1 MRTTFPIIPIAA
13 AAPMRAFASISAV
26 VTGWLK
32 ALARARMNRAQ
43 ARALAGLE
51 GRMLA
56 DIGITRADLRD
67 AFSEPFWEDP
77 TALLRERALERR
89 LNRQVASIAIA
100 TGLRAVP
107 AAKPQD
113 AFRRP
118 PLDRPARQTV

>member
-1 MRTTFPIIPIAA
+1 MRINFPIVPITAA
-13 AAPMRAFASISAV
+13 AAMRAFASISAV
-26 VTGWLK
+26 VTGCLK
-32 ALARARMNRAQ
+32 TLARARMNRAQ

-51 GRMLA
+51 GRMLS

-107 AAKPQD
+107 AAKPQE
-113 AFRRP
+113 AFRRL
-118 PLDRPARQTV
+118 PLDRPARQTI

>member
-1 MRTTFPIIPIAA
+1 MRTTFPIVPIAA

-51 GRMLA
+51 GRMLS

-118 PLDRPARQTV
+118 PLDRPARQTI